1 VAREGGLQRRI
12 AELEHALARAEQ
24 EAITDGLTGSVNRR
38 GWDRLLAAEE
48 ARCARHG
55 LDAVVMVVDLDDF
68 KTVNDT
74 QGHAAGDELL
84 VRCAGVLH
92 DAVRAHDAVAR
103 TGGDEFALLAVHTS
117 GEEAPATLISRLR
130 TNLERAGLCAT
141 VAAATRGR
149 AGTLAA
155 AWRSADQEMLA
166 AKRATRLRR
175 GGPG

>member
-1 VAREGGLQRRI
+1 MAREGGLQRRI

-38 GWDRLLAAEE
+38 GWDR
-48 ARCARHG
+48 